1 MKYIS
6 TTLDKNGGTLKFA
19 IKVSI
24 IILWNTIPILNKRER
39 KYKLR
44 VREFWQAHPII
55 KNIIPETIPWINK
68 R

>member
-44 VREFWQAHPII
+44 VREFWQAHPI
-55 KNIIPETIPWINK
+55 
-68 R
+68 